1 MKSIRKTAGAKSES
15 RSAIS
20 RMIGYTFAPPHGA
33 VLLRLSRAN
42 PPKTGQGSCAKCAIF
57 PGIDMKSR
65 LKRFVFAFIVVP
77 AKWVRVATQWILNI
91 YTKDRWLH
99 YRTPYSM
106 SVTDESSVSEGL
118 LSITPRWG

>member
-1 MKSIRKTAGAKSES
+1 MYEQCTEWRPKVVNDKEMDVTSFEFTDFLSDWHFKVSE
-15 RSAIS
+15 
-20 RMIGYTFAPPHGA
+20 
-33 VLLRLSRAN
+33 
-42 PPKTGQGSCAKCAIF
+42 IF
-57 PGIDMKSR
+57 PGVDMKSR

>member
-33 VLLRLSRAN
+33 VFLRLSRAN

-57 PGIDMKSR
+57 PGIDEKIRLSR
-65 LKRFVFAFIVVP
+65 AGKPVKIVKMPKILTRIRAFNAKRT
-77 AKWVRVATQWILNI
+77 AKKINAKMPKKGLTIRFFSCIL
-91 YTKDRWLH
+91 
-99 YRTPYSM
+99 
-106 SVTDESSVSEGL
+106 DEYHKME
-118 LSITPRWG
+118 